1 MKQNSKPIFGIFGF
15 FSSGPWIIRYSAK
28 KKYSD
33 SIFGFQNFNIRIRL
47 RSAEYSVFGSNTR
60 IRIDIPALDAER
72 LSLLGNRVSSFLMM
86 KFFIRVF
93 VNVYGS
99 FRLYKVRIIV
109 LRFLIDVNK
118 KDLRRKSVLHVK
130 GNSNV
135 PVRWL

>member
-1 MKQNSKPIFGIFGF
+1 MRK
-15 FSSGPWIIRYSAK
+15 
-28 KKYSD
+28 D
-33 SIFGFQNFNIRIRL
+33 
-47 RSAEYSVFGSNTR
+47 
-60 IRIDIPALDAER
+60 
-72 LSLLGNRVSSFLMM
+72 SLLGNRVSSFLMM

-99 FRLYKVRIIV
+99 FRLNKVRNIV

>member
-60 IRIDIPALDAER
+60 IRIDIPAYDQQRKRNWTNWYTL
-72 LSLLGNRVSSFLMM
+72 NRDY
-86 KFFIRVF
+86 R
-93 VNVYGS
+93 
-99 FRLYKVRIIV
+99 
-109 LRFLIDVNK
+109 
-118 KDLRRKSVLHVK
+118 
-130 GNSNV
+130 
-135 PVRWL
+135 